1 MSSQTKSYCSHLDG
15 YSVVS
20 FPKEICKASLDEI
33 RETGEQVV
41 SELANQKAPQCLV
54 DLTALDYMGSSMV
67 ASIVRIWKAIEANQ
81 GRMVVAVSSIGVRE
95 VLRVTGLN
103 RIWTIKTSYETAL
116 HELGFSSQAKIVK
129 RELRL
134 LAFVGPATLLVGG
147 IAVALDRI
155 PQLSA
160 LSHPPDWVAYSLIAV
175 AVITSG
181 ISIFREHSWRRWLSA
196 FVFLVAAALL
206 GWLFWT
212 AAPPDSETKPRKNGN
227 AVGSGAKQSTSEES
241 NKASDALKQET
252 DENVSKEP
260 SNTRQDGRPTSPPTD
275 ASDADASADDSAVSK
290 PPAENS
296 AANSSINPPTAPP
309 TAPPT
314 TSDVSPPKK
323 GALATE
329 PPPQSEGLK
338 P

>member
-1 MSSQTKSYCSHLDG
+1 MSGSTKSFCSHLNG
-15 YSVVS
+15 YSVVT

-103 RIWTIKTSYETAL
+103 RVLTIATSYDTAL

-147 IAVALDRI
+147 IAAALSRI
-155 PQLSA
+155 PKLSE
-160 LSHPPDWVAYSLIAV
+160 LSQPRDSIAYSLIAL

-181 ISIFREHSWRRWLSA
+181 ISIFREHSWRRWLSVV
-196 FVFLVAAALL
+196 VFLLAAASL
-206 GWLFWT
+206 GWLIWT
-212 AAPPDSETKPRKNGN
+212 APPPDSKPSSQENGEV
-227 AVGSGAKQSTSEES
+227 VGSGDQQGESDESKEEPSDTKQDGSQTSS
-241 NKASDALKQET
+241 PANTSDA
-252 DENVSKEP
+252 
-260 SNTRQDGRPTSPPTD
+260 
-275 ASDADASADDSAVSK
+275 ASSADDSAESK
-290 PPAENS
+290 PTSESSPANG
-296 AANSSINPPTAPP
+296 SINRP

-314 TSDVSPPKK
+314 TSDLRPATSGPLGTDSPPQ
-323 GALATE
+323 
-329 PPPQSEGLK
+329 PEGLK

>member
-1 MSSQTKSYCSHLDG
+1 MSGQTKSYCSHLDG
-15 YSVVS
+15 YSVVT
-20 FPKEICKASLDEI
+20 FPKEICKASLAEI

-41 SELANQKAPQCLV
+41 SELANQKTPQCLV

-103 RIWTIKTSYETAL
+103 RVWTIMTSYDTAL
-116 HELGFSSQAKIVK
+116 HELGFSSQAKVVK

-147 IAVALDRI
+147 ISAALSRI
-155 PQLSA
+155 PKLAA
-160 LSHPPDWVAYSLIAV
+160 LSHPPDWIAYSLITV

-181 ISIFREHSWRRWLSA
+181 ISIFREHSWRRWLSV

-206 GWLFWT
+206 GWLIWT
-212 AAPPDSETKPRKNGN
+212 IVPPDSDTSSRKKGH
-227 AVGSGAKQSTSEES
+227 AVGSRDKQAESEVPNEASS
-241 NKASDALKQET
+241 NLMQDT
-252 DENVSKEP
+252 GDNVSKEP
-260 SNTRQDGRPTSPPTD
+260 SNTKQDGPQTFSPANTSD
-275 ASDADASADDSAVSK
+275 EAASADDSAESK
-290 PPAENS
+290 PASESSP
-296 AANSSINPPTAPP
+296 ANSSINRPTS
-309 TAPPT
+309 PPT
-314 TSDVSPPKK
+314 TSDVSPAQR
-323 GALATE
+323 GTLATGS
-329 PPPQSEGLK
+329 PPQPEGLK

>member
-1 MSSQTKSYCSHLDG
+1 MSGQTKSYCSHLVG
-15 YSVVS
+15 YSVVT
-20 FPKEICKASLDEI
+20 FPKEICKASLAEI

-41 SELANQKAPQCLV
+41 SELAHQKAPQCLI

-103 RIWTIKTSYETAL
+103 RVWTIKTSYDAAL

-134 LAFVGPATLLVGG
+134 LAFVGPATLLVSG
-147 IAVALDRI
+147 IAAALSRI
-155 PQLSA
+155 PELAA
-160 LSHPPDWVAYSLIAV
+160 LSQAPDWIAYALITI

-181 ISIFREHSWRRWLSA
+181 ISIFREHSWRRLLSV

-206 GWLFWT
+206 GWLIWT
-212 AAPPDSETKPRKNGN
+212 AVPHNSDPSSRESGE
-227 AVGSGAKQSTSEES
+227 AVGAGD
-241 NKASDALKQET
+241 NKAERDVSNDAFNNRMK
-252 DENVSKEP
+252 DIGDNVSKEP
-260 SNTRQDGRPTSPPTD
+260 ANTKEVGPQTSSPANTSDAEDSVEDSAESKPASESSPANSSMNRPTS
-275 ASDADASADDSAVSK
+275 
-290 PPAENS
+290 
-296 AANSSINPPTAPP
+296 
-309 TAPPT
+309 PPT
-314 TSDVSPPKK
+314 TSDVSPAAR
-323 GALATE
+323 GILTTD
-329 PPPQSEGLK
+329 PPPQPVGLK